1 MQKYAKLLTEEGVV
15 SVGLNDDDS
24 ARYEDYGYSLMEVAQ
39 SSEGVWYLA
48 DRVPSPSD
56 EYLFSKLRAI
66 RNSSLQETDKY
77 MIVDFPIT
85 DTLRSKILE
94 YRQCLRDITEQPGA
108 PWDGGGELTPWPKLP
123 SVG

>member
-1 MQKYAKLLTEEGVV
+1 MLKYAKLISEEGVV

-77 MIVDFPIT
+77 MTVDFPIT

-108 PWDGGGELTPWPKLP
+108 PWDGGGELTPWPEKP
-123 SVG
+123 NF

>member
-1 MQKYAKLLTEEGVV
+1 MLKYAKIISEDGAV
-15 SVGLNDDDS
+15 SVGLNDDAS

-56 EYLFSKLRAI
+56 EYLFSKLRVT
-66 RNSSLQETDKY
+66 RNSFLQETDKY
-77 MIVDFPIT
+77 MTVDFPIT

-108 PWDGGGELTPWPKLP
+108 PWDGGGELTPWPEKP
-123 SVG
+123 NF

>member
-1 MQKYAKLLTEEGVV
+1 MLKYAKIISEDGAV
-15 SVGLNDDDS
+15 SVGLNDDAS

-39 SSEGVWYLA
+39 SFEGVWYLA

-56 EYLFSKLRAI
+56 EYVFSKLRAI

-77 MIVDFPIT
+77 MTVDFPIT
-85 DTLRSKILE
+85 DTLRSEILE

-108 PWDGGGELTPWPKLP
+108 PWDGGGELTPWPEKP
-123 SVG
+123 SF